1 MIFDT
6 FEKKKIFLIFMVK
19 FHWEP
24 CWKWERGEWREGM
37 QITCDYKAA
46 GASLN
51 GYGVEKR
58 MKKGMKYKKRDISTT
73 SANTGS

>member
-1 MIFDT
+1 
-6 FEKKKIFLIFMVK
+6 
-19 FHWEP
+19 
-24 CWKWERGEWREGM
+24 M